1 MNVIKSQIQP
11 RAAEFQA
18 NGAAMR
24 ALVEDLRA
32 KAGEVSQ
39 GGGQAARDKHVA
51 RGKLLPRDRVD
62 RLLDPGTPFLEI
74 GQLAAYG
81 MYENQAPAAGL
92 IAGIGRVHGVE
103 CLIIA
108 NDATVKGGT
117 YYPIS
122 VKKHL
127 RAQEIAEQ
135 NRLPCI
141 YLVDSGGAFLPLQ
154 AEVFPDR
161 DHFGRIFYNQAR
173 LSAAAIPQIA
183 SVMGS
188 CTAGG
193 AYVPAMS
200 DETIIVKGTGT
211 IFIGGPPLVKAATG
225 QEVSAEE
232 LGGADVHARLS
243 GVADHYATS
252 DEHAL
257 AIVREIVRN
266 LDLPEKD
273 PPWGLT

>member
-39 GGGQAARDKHVA
+39 GAGQAARDKRVA
-51 RGKLLPRDRVD
+51 RGELLPRDRVD

-81 MYENQAPAAGL
+81 MYDGQAPAAGL
-92 IAGIGRVHGVE
+92 IAGIGRVQGIE
-103 CLIIA
+103 CLVIA

-141 YLVDSGGAFLPLQ
+141 YLVDSGGARSEEHTSELQ
-154 AEVFPDR
+154 SR
-161 DHFGRIFYNQAR
+161 GH
-173 LSAAAIPQIA
+173 L
-183 SVMGS
+183 
-188 CTAGG
+188 
-193 AYVPAMS
+193 
-200 DETIIVKGTGT
+200 
-211 IFIGGPPLVKAATG
+211 
-225 QEVSAEE
+225 
-232 LGGADVHARLS
+232 
-243 GVADHYATS
+243 
-252 DEHAL
+252 
-257 AIVREIVRN
+257 
-266 LDLPEKD
+266 
-273 PPWGLT
+273 